1 MSDKQGESENRTYRG
16 CNERWKTR
24 EESEVREGVSKSM
37 GVEVSTA
44 PTVRLMVGH
53 VLDKLRTLP
62 DASVQMCC
70 TSPPYWGLRDY
81 SRCAC
86 AIGTVKQDEAGNRTY
101 DGFNERWALA
111 NGKDRQHMKEFGER
125 DGS

>member
-1 MSDKQGESENRTYRG
+1 MSDKQGESDNLTYRG
-16 CNERWKTR
+16 FNERWKTR
-24 EESEVREGVSKSM
+24 QESEVREGVSKSM

-53 VLDKLRTLP
+53 VLDKLRELP
-62 DASVQMCC
+62 DASIQMCC

-86 AIGTVKQDEAGNRTY
+86 ANARLAEGSDNLDGTGGDKNYRITEPDSNCPKCHG
-101 DGFNERWALA
+101 
-111 NGKDRQHMKEFGER
+111 
-125 DGS
+125 